1 MPARFLW
8 GPVSRHPCLQVRGR
22 SSSPVPVGPVR
33 RVPCWPGFVAQ
44 GPGGKRLVR
53 SRFDFLPT
61 VSSLPPCEHLAFAA
75 GLFFPSAVFVVYLLG
90 KSLSFFLLMATPPAC
105 GSSRAGAQTR
115 ASPGTPAAAIR
126 FSTHCPSAGTLEI
139 PQLRLLSPSE
149 ALGGFLKSCL
159 LPPQPLTPACL
170 WRVLQPLGVDPARP
184 WLVTLCSR
192 AHFRL
197 RCPRRTP
204 GQAFSAWVSAACW
217 AGSAVFLGTRQS
229 ACPGLAP
236 GAIGA
241 AAESSPGIEVPP
253 PRDLIPGGRGSQP
266 PVGCTDSLPLPRGP
280 SPLAVLG
287 PQLRAPPTPSL
298 EAIPRVLPQWRRLG
312 VGDRLLGSNFLSN
325 RLVKA
330 VLLLFTR
337 LPPLG

>member
-8 GPVSRHPCLQVRGR
+8 GPVSCHPCLQVRGR

-184 WLVTLCSR
+184 WLVTLCSQ

-229 ACPGLAP
+229 ACPALAP
-236 GAIGA
+236 GAVGA
-241 AAESSPGIEVPP
+241 AAESSPGIEAPP
-253 PRDLIPGGRGSQP
+253 PRDLIPGGLGVEGPDLPWVALTPCPFHAVRPHWLCLAPSSAHP
-266 PVGCTDSLPLPRGP
+266 PLPVWRPFPEFCHSGGG
-280 SPLAVLG
+280 LG
-287 PQLRAPPTPSL
+287 
-298 EAIPRVLPQWRRLG
+298 
-312 VGDRLLGSNFLSN
+312 
-325 RLVKA
+325 
-330 VLLLFTR
+330 
-337 LPPLG
+337 

>member
-1 MPARFLW
+1 
-8 GPVSRHPCLQVRGR
+8 
-22 SSSPVPVGPVR
+22 
-33 RVPCWPGFVAQ
+33 
-44 GPGGKRLVR
+44 
-53 SRFDFLPT
+53 
-61 VSSLPPCEHLAFAA
+61 
-75 GLFFPSAVFVVYLLG
+75 
-90 KSLSFFLLMATPPAC
+90 MATPPAC

-184 WLVTLCSR
+184 WLVTLCSQ